1 MIKTTFLAVLIFIG
15 MILYNGT
22 DTKETPVQNS
32 PSQERRLAVHERS
45 AAKSLLLKLLPPK
58 DEWPGY
64 VQKFYL
70 VFNLDEEIDPL
81 RQKPDWTELSNMS
94 GNMPQALI
102 AIEDHDFYKHGPI
115 DINGVAR
122 AILVNTTAGEI
133 VQGGSTLTQQLVKN
147 IFLNDEQSL
156 ERKTAEF
163 ILAAAMEH
171 KYSKDEILALYLNTT
186 YFGAGATGVHQASQR
201 YFAKA
206 PSALTLAE
214 CAVIAAL
221 PYAPS
226 ALNPLENPAGCKK
239 RQLLVLDAMQKYGFI
254 TQAQQQEAAE
264 TKLPLSNGEYL

>member
-226 ALNPLENPAGCKK
+226 ALNPLENPAKCKK

-254 TQAQQQEAAE
+254 TQAQHQEAAE